1 MIEKIKTKIFFFREL
16 TRNKKFEE
24 YYIIFNVL
32 FCFLGWYYN
41 QFLGFS
47 LLILSI
53 IFSLILTNDLR
64 LSVSSLLLFLF
75 TINKGFDADKIPI
88 PFIVIIALTFIILII
103 YLFYNKPD
111 FKKIK
116 SIKGLIGLC
125 IFTLI
130 PILWYV
136 PKNSNQVMFY
146 FVYFTYFL
154 YLTIYFIVV
163 LGCKNESLGIF
174 IKTFSYVC
182 VLISFQV
189 IITASKICFENENI
203 FSIIYY
209 LGWGMSN
216 EAGIMICFSI
226 PFLFILIRK
235 STSTKDKIYRLSLLC
250 CTIPGII
257 LTASRGA
264 YLLFLATISSCTIF
278 LLIKSKNKKRI
289 IYIITAIMTITLLV
303 FLLNAK
309 KAIYY
314 INKIISSVFEEGF
327 NLNGRDELWKEAWTL
342 FTHSFRNIIFGSGVV
357 SIIRDTITPN
367 GWAPAQVVFHS
378 TLFQTLIMGGILG
391 FVCLIIHLIEKYKAI
406 AKLNKIEYGFIL
418 ISFVLT
424 DLYGLMDNTYHMFYY
439 MIPLVIL
446 LACIDSD
453 MYVLESNKNSDIG
466 KNEEI
471 IV

>member
-1 MIEKIKTKIFFFREL
+1 MIEKIKAKIFFFREL

-41 QFLGFS
+41 QFFGFS

-154 YLTIYFIVV
+154 
-163 LGCKNESLGIF
+163 
-174 IKTFSYVC
+174 
-182 VLISFQV
+182 
-189 IITASKICFENENI
+189 
-203 FSIIYY
+203 
-209 LGWGMSN
+209 
-216 EAGIMICFSI
+216 
-226 PFLFILIRK
+226 
-235 STSTKDKIYRLSLLC
+235 
-250 CTIPGII
+250 
-257 LTASRGA
+257 
-264 YLLFLATISSCTIF
+264 
-278 LLIKSKNKKRI
+278 
-289 IYIITAIMTITLLV
+289 
-303 FLLNAK
+303 
-309 KAIYY
+309 
-314 INKIISSVFEEGF
+314 
-327 NLNGRDELWKEAWTL
+327 
-342 FTHSFRNIIFGSGVV
+342 
-357 SIIRDTITPN
+357 
-367 GWAPAQVVFHS
+367 
-378 TLFQTLIMGGILG
+378 
-391 FVCLIIHLIEKYKAI
+391 
-406 AKLNKIEYGFIL
+406 
-418 ISFVLT
+418 
-424 DLYGLMDNTYHMFYY
+424 
-439 MIPLVIL
+439 
-446 LACIDSD
+446 
-453 MYVLESNKNSDIG
+453 
-466 KNEEI
+466 
-471 IV
+471 